1 MLMAHQAS
9 NALTKRLF
17 SNNPTFKSYT
27 NSISNIITITITI
40 NTTTTNTFIT
50 TSNSSM
56 PNSLPTLSTATYL
69 LLPPHARRPSLLP
82 AQLPTNKTTAPCLLL
97 KQPLK
102 PLLPLPPP

>member
-1 MLMAHQAS
+1 MAHQAS

-50 TSNSSM
+50 TNSSSM
-56 PNSLPTLSTATYL
+56 PNNLPTLSTATYL
-69 LLPPHARRPSLLP
+69 LLPLNARRPSLLP
-82 AQLPTNKTTAPCLLL
+82 TQLPTNKNTTPCLLL
-97 KQPLK
+97 KQLL
-102 PLLPLPPP
+102 LLPLPPP